1 MSYYSVGSSGIILF
15 QTINGIPTNYPI
27 VRLLAICAMIP
38 WSMAIIIFSGSLL
51 ILHAILIFRRQ
62 TTCEFFR
69 GIRSQADAS
78 TSPSRSNEG
87 NNGHVNAIP
96 QEVTRETGQNA
107 YISNHCITIC
117 SPFFTNFLSSLTRTS
132 NTILSSDGI
141 TSNMDTNEIHSRPT
155 NIQDKIDSLMMESS
169 SFDCLYPPETLLLPL
184 YEERNDEDK
193 DLDDNLAQV
202 VAKAIQEHLPE
213 I

>member
-1 MSYYSVGSSGIILF
+1 
-15 QTINGIPTNYPI
+15 
-27 VRLLAICAMIP
+27 
-38 WSMAIIIFSGSLL
+38 
-51 ILHAILIFRRQ
+51 
-62 TTCEFFR
+62 
-69 GIRSQADAS
+69 
-78 TSPSRSNEG
+78 
-87 NNGHVNAIP
+87 
-96 QEVTRETGQNA
+96 
-107 YISNHCITIC
+107 
-117 SPFFTNFLSSLTRTS
+117 
-132 NTILSSDGI
+132 
-141 TSNMDTNEIHSRPT
+141 MDTNEIHSRPT